1 MNFRTIVAVAL
12 FNAACATTQMPTAT
26 PSGANLSYAVADG
39 FPDRDITVD
48 TDGRSRARQADIR
61 QQYHTAFD
69 ESSVV
74 LVDLM
79 EGGALPD
86 FWRVELNFL
95 PPDHEGPQL
104 NVDCRL
110 NGLGM
115 PGCAVVAPPRYQSFS
130 LSIQRDGGSQ
140 RIRFWGR
147 LRVRRMNQ
155 TSVEYRPFSYNEHT
169 GTTDLEPVTP

>member
-1 MNFRTIVAVAL
+1 MNLRAILVIAL
-12 FNAACATTQMPTAT
+12 FNAACATTQMPVVNT
-26 PSGANLSYAVADG
+26 SGSNPGEMVADG
-39 FPDRDITVD
+39 FPDRDITVA
-48 TDGRSRARQADIR
+48 TDGRFRARQADIR
-61 QQYHTAFD
+61 RQYHEAFD
-69 ESSVV
+69 QSNVV
-74 LVDLM
+74 LVDLV
-79 EGGALPD
+79 EGHALPD
-86 FWRVELNFL
+86 FWLVELNFL
-95 PPDHEGPQL
+95 PPDNEGPQL

-115 PGCAVVAPPRYQSFS
+115 PGCAVVVPPRYQSFS

-155 TSVEYRPFSYNEHT
+155 TPIEYRPFSYNEHT